1 MCVANGEIYV
11 RSVDVS
17 RQVYTFNVYGISG
30 GAAKE
35 QMPSCWIIYMCL
47 VGMDAK
53 GLETVEK
60 APSVMA
66 SHEPTQ

>member
-1 MCVANGEIYV
+1 MAVCRELYKFNLTFFLVLCIANGEIYV

-35 QMPSCWIIYMCL
+35 QMPSC
-47 VGMDAK
+47 
-53 GLETVEK
+53 
-60 APSVMA
+60 
-66 SHEPTQ
+66 